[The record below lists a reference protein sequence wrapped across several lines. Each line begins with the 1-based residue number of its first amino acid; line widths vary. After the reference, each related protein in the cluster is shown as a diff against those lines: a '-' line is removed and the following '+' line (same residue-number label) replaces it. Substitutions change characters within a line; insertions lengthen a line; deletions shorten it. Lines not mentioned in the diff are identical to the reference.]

1 MLDQVDSMKTIPRRF
16 GAHEL
21 GRIGLGTAPL
31 GNLFAPV
38 SEEDAVH
45 AVRRALA
52 LGVRYIDTAPHYGNG
67 LSEHRVA
74 TALRGVE
81 RETFVLSTKV
91 GRLLSPDPGASRNQH
106 GFVGGQPFRQRF
118 DYSHDGAL
126 RSIED
131 SLQRLGLARV
141 DIALIHDIDV
151 FTHGAEAQPQRFREA
166 MDGAYRALARLK
178 AEGAIGAVGLGVNDW
193 RVCLEALKHGDFDG
207 FLLAGR
213 YTLIDQSALAEL
225 LPVCQRRGT
234 SVIIGGPY
242 NSGILARGA
251 VAGATYDYRPAEAA
265 ILERVRALTV
275 VCATFDVP
283 LQAAALQF
291 PLGHPAV
298 LTVLPGARSPAEVEA
313 NLRFA
318 AHPIP
323 ADFWLA
329 LRDAR
334 LLASDAPLP
343 IEAA

>member
-1 MLDQVDSMKTIPRRF
+1 MTAVPGRF
-16 GAHEL
+16 GTLAL

-31 GNLFAPV
+31 GNLFAAV
-38 SEEDAVH
+38 SEEDA
-45 AVRRALA
+45 AQTVRRAHA

-67 LSEHRVA
+67 LSEHRVGA
-74 TALRGVE
+74 AVRGVE
-81 RETFVLSTKV
+81 RASFVLSTKV
-91 GRLLSPDPGASRNQH
+91 GRLLSADPDAPRDQH
-106 GFVGGQPFRQRF
+106 GYVGVLPFRQRF
-118 DYSHDGAL
+118 DYSYDGAL

-131 SLQRLGLARV
+131 SLQRLGLARI
-141 DIALIHDIDV
+141 DIALIHDIDA

-166 MDGAYRALARLK
+166 MEGAYRALARLK
-178 AEGAIGAVGLGVNDW
+178 SAGTIGAIGLGVNEC
-193 RVCLEALKHGDFDG
+193 RVCLDALRHGDFDG

-213 YTLIDQSALAEL
+213 YTLIDQSAHPEL
-225 LPVCQRRGT
+225 LPACLARGAR
-234 SVIIGGPY
+234 IILGGPY

-251 VAGATYDYRPAEAA
+251 VAGATFDYLPAEPA
-265 ILERVRALTV
+265 ILERVRAV
-275 VCATFDVP
+275 SAICATFDVP

-298 LTVLPGARSPAEVEA
+298 ATVLPGARSAAEVEA

-334 LLASDAPLP
+334 LVPPEAPLP
-343 IEAA
+343 SVTV